1 MPSQAS
7 PRQAASGAG
16 ATDPLLLWKTGFN
29 ILVVVSGSRAF
40 DKPWVAVRSRKCVN
54 YVGQLVWRGQPRWHR
69 TNLLMTSAQER
80 GGSTGKQGQDPP
92 YKRVFNPLL
101 HRQVDNG
108 RATVPMY
115 HGCSTFSPKKSV
127 KAVKFLFWLFQK
139 MNIWHLK
146 NTQCTCLLLLI
157 LLNTLDPL
165 NYLAE
170 NTLKASPSCDHHH
183 SRMSQK
189 CQIYYCAVSAW

>member
-29 ILVVVSGSRAF
+29 ILVVVSGSRAL

-92 YKRVFNPLL
+92 YKRVFNPFL
-101 HRQVDNG
+101 HTDKWIMEEPQFPCIMAVVRLVRKSQLRQLNSCFG
-108 RATVPMY
+108 
-115 HGCSTFSPKKSV
+115 SFKK
-127 KAVKFLFWLFQK
+127 
-139 MNIWHLK
+139 
-146 NTQCTCLLLLI
+146 
-157 LLNTLDPL
+157 
-165 NYLAE
+165 
-170 NTLKASPSCDHHH
+170 
-183 SRMSQK
+183 
-189 CQIYYCAVSAW
+189 